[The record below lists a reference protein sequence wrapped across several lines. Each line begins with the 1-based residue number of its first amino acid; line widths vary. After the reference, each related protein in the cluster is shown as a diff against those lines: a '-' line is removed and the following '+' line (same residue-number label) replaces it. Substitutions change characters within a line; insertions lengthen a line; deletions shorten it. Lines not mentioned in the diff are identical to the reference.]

1 MMNGIPQTITV
12 RGETKPVY
20 KMSSEIVVEP
30 TPQDAVQVMF
40 GGDLNPKG
48 GIVIQDF
55 QDHHFVM
62 KDGKIFVDCYAVIK
76 SLDAVPEA
84 HLMYWLIRNQST
96 RNATKI
102 GIAGIGAAAV
112 TMTRAFGAN
121 LTKNP
126 IFVNQEGDS
135 IAPPKPR
142 DPQV

>member
-62 KDGKIFVDCYAVIK
+62 KAGKIFIDCYAVIK
-76 SLDAVPEA
+76 SLADVPEA
-84 HLMYWLIRNQST
+84 HLMYWLILNKP